1 MKRKEFILAIIGYVS
16 MSVKMER
23 RELKELAADLQN
35 NLPSNK
41 KLKDEKYMSRTFVE
55 GFLDVNYQVRVYTK
69 VAEAIKKLLK

>member
-1 MKRKEFILAIIGYVS
+1 MRRKEFILAIIGYVS
-16 MSVKMER
+16 MSVKLER

-41 KLKDEKYMSRTFVE
+41 RLKEEDYMSRVYVE
-55 GFLDVNYQVRVYTK
+55 NFLEGNYQVRVYTK